1 MLGTITDDSWSSP
14 AELKRLFSLE
24 TPNRSEFCDQVHH
37 LQPKKQICD
46 PEATQPENWDDEDDG
61 EWEVPLIDNPEY
73 EENEGLER
81 SMQRLGAYAITYH
94 ELTRQ
99 NSIEKRKSST
109 GFGGKN
115 RNLQQKLNGRR
126 VIGGKKSNQE
136 EKKSSSNG
144 KSNGKSIGKGN
155 GRSKGKSDSGNGN
168 REMDE
173 NESKKEEKKSSSHGN
188 VAAMV
193 DVDVD
198 APEILTKEVH
208 VVEDLVEDVEILN
221 EENVDEIEWIG
232 SEDEQ
237 ESRPQEV
244 IEIWE
249 EEDNIQGT
257 QSYAVVLLD
266 DEDDEAL
273 GEEKEEEYKDD
284 DEEEDQDDD
293 EDEDEDEDDE
303 TDIDDY
309 EDFVD
314 AVGRDDQQQ
323 MVHERVCDRHWKKFV
338 EIFPN
343 KITCTTCRCH
353 VSQIVL
359 DQYEELLKQAEE
371 TENEFGKL
379 HRYNEAILLIDDDPM
394 LHTKMLMLADKLGC
408 T

>member
-37 LQPKKQICD
+37 LQPKKLIRD
-46 PEATQPENWDDEDDG
+46 PEATQPEDWDDEDGG
-61 EWEVPLIDNPEY
+61 EWEAPLIDNPEY
-73 EENEGLER
+73 EEKEGLER

-126 VIGGKKSNQE
+126 VISGKKSNQE
-136 EKKSSSNG
+136 EKKLSSNG
-144 KSNGKSIGKGN
+144 KCNGKSNRKRN
-155 GRSKGKSDSGNGN
+155 GKSNSGNGS
-168 REMDE
+168 REMNE

-188 VAAMV
+188 VAEIV

-232 SEDEQ
+232 SEDES

-257 QSYAVVLLD
+257 QSNTVVLLD
-266 DEDDEAL
+266 EEDDEAL
-273 GEEKEEEYKDD
+273 GEGKEEEYKDD
-284 DEEEDQDDD
+284 DEE
-293 EDEDEDEDDE
+293 EDEDEDDE

-359 DQYEELLKQAEE
+359 DQYEELMNQAEE